1 MHTIDAT
8 YQTEFSFLSYLFVRV
23 NGEMRIMKEKRKEE
37 NEILILFLLLFVVGW
52 AAPFCVLLGY
62 AHNAS
67 PNGGV
72 CVSTWHGMQI
82 PWGGKQEQVRLSGQ
96 GDK

>member
-52 AAPFCVLLGY
+52 LLPSLCCWDMLTMLPPMVVYVCLLGT
-62 AHNAS
+62 
-67 PNGGV
+67 V
-72 CVSTWHGMQI
+72 CRYRGEENKS
-82 PWGGKQEQVRLSGQ
+82 K
-96 GDK
+96 